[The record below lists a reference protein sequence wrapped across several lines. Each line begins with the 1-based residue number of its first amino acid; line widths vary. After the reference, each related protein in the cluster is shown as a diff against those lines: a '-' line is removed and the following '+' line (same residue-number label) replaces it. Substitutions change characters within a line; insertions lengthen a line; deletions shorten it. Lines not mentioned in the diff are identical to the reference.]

1 MEGKTGGLLGL
12 RRSCFIPL
20 QQGGT
25 SGRFVL
31 IHQVDIDDLS
41 EQSFHV
47 AGSHPNGQEL
57 SLVSFG
63 IATEGCC
70 PFGGGE
76 LGCEIV
82 RGEDGDGAGGVP
94 GSGIHVEDEV
104 AACVE
109 VPGLEHG
116 VVACLFQVPGDPF
129 GPALVS
135 VGIADEEVFGC
146 IAVHDSLLL
155 RLTVEF
161 IFGGLFEV

>member
-1 MEGKTGGLLGL
+1 MEGKTGGAAGFASLV
-12 RRSCFIPL
+12 CDAV

-31 IHQVDIDDLS
+31 IHQVDIHNLS

-47 AGSHPNGQEL
+47 TGSHPHRHEQ
-57 SLVSFG
+57 SLFSCG
-63 IATEGCC
+63 IAFERCC
-70 PFGGGE
+70 PFRGRK
-76 LGCEIV
+76 LGREIV
-82 RGEDGDGAGGVP
+82 RGEDSDGASGLP
-94 GSGIHVEDEV
+94 GSSIHLEDEV
-104 AACVE
+104 AACQE

-146 IAVHDSLLL
+146 LGVHDLL
-155 RLTVEF
+155 RPPSP
-161 IFGGLFEV
+161 GS